1 MASLLGAKGIFSMFK
16 LFLPEILMI
25 AKIGFPKLI
34 VLAEFTSQSQDEIK
48 EKIQKAKEIIKK
60 YKYLFRQPKD
70 EKETEKYWRL
80 RRDTYKLLREKIK
93 NLTAAPFI
101 DDFIILPEYLPEFL
115 PKLYQILD
123 EYKLIYTISGHL
135 GDGNLHIIPLMD
147 LKNENQRK
155 NILEITDKVYDLVL
169 SYKGILTAEHNDGLI
184 RGPYLEKEFGK
195 EVYEIFLE
203 IKKIFDPQNIFN
215 PYKKVMARKENIE
228 KFIIK

>member
-1 MASLLGAKGIFSMFK
+1 
-16 LFLPEILMI
+16 
-25 AKIGFPKLI
+25 
-34 VLAEFTSQSQDEIK
+34 
-48 EKIQKAKEIIKK
+48 
-60 YKYLFRQPKD
+60 
-70 EKETEKYWRL
+70 
-80 RRDTYKLLREKIK
+80 
-93 NLTAAPFI
+93 
-101 DDFIILPEYLPEFL
+101 
-115 PKLYQILD
+115 
-123 EYKLIYTISGHL
+123 L

-215 PYKKVMARKENIE
+215 PYKKVMAKKENIE
-228 KFIIK
+228 RYMIRG